1 MLVSLFLTAFVVSA
15 NRQVLRETQ
24 AHDAESESIPAVV
37 SDAIRKAKSNAQK
50 ALETAKSH
58 EAIVNERKTTATETA
73 AQKAAAEAEKESAAK
88 EATQKAKEAA
98 DQAKVAA
105 EAARSAIASKGDWA
119 AAVEAS
125 QKAQDEYQKAIEQHN
140 EKTAYVQGEIRR
152 LKKELA
158 DVEAI
163 MNEAAAEAQRTARTA
178 EELRIAYEAAKESDE
193 TQVKELKEAQGN
205 LAEANSK
212 MEQKSLSA
220 SVAGREAEAAQIA
233 LEDAISEWNAAKE
246 DVERKRRLKDLL
258 WDLYDAIEDFYR
270 ASSDLTRAMRRSDE
284 DCHSEPHECL
294 VSDGDG
300 GGRAKL
306 MDVLVNY
313 NSMVLSFMKIKELY
327 PNTFEEIKE
336 AEAEIE
342 SNAMSQVRLSC
353 DPDMKLENAG
363 DADDFNAKCGDGL
376 WPALGLNKNRFF

>member
-1 MLVSLFLTAFVVSA
+1 MLVSLFLTAYVVSA
-15 NRQVLRETQ
+15 NRLTQ
-24 AHDAESESIPAVV
+24 AHVLESESIPAVV

-50 ALETAKSH
+50 VLETAKSH

-73 AQKAAAEAEKESAAK
+73 AQKAAAEKEKESAAK
-88 EATQKAKEAA
+88 EAIQKAKEAA

-125 QKAQDEYQKAIEQHN
+125 QKAQDEYQKALEKYN
-140 EKTAYVQGEIRR
+140 EKTEHVQGEIRR

-163 MNEAAAEAQRTARTA
+163 MNEAAAAAECTARSA
-178 EELRIAYEAAKESDE
+178 EELRIAYEAAKEADE

-205 LAEANSK
+205 LAEANTK

-220 SVAGREAEAAQIA
+220 RVAGREAEAAQIA

-270 ASSDLTRAMRRSDE
+270 ASSDLTRAMRRSECTDA
-284 DCHSEPHECL
+284 PHECL
-294 VSDGDG
+294 VSGEAG

-336 AEAEIE
+336 AQPEIE
-342 SNAMSQVRLSC
+342 SNAMSQVKLSC
-353 DPDMKLENAG
+353 DPDMKLEEAG
-363 DADDFNAKCGDGL
+363 DANDFNAKCGDGL